1 MDNSKEEHSPS
12 LNFETKGYLPAII
25 PGLLSYFLAVGDY
38 CMKIFG
44 DSKGT
49 GKFQATIPRAV
60 RDLVKLDSGDRLVFL
75 TEHGSVLL
83 KKGKLGVE
91 V

>member
-1 MDNSKEEHSPS
+1 
-12 LNFETKGYLPAII
+12 
-25 PGLLSYFLAVGDY
+25 
-38 CMKIFG
+38 MKILG
-44 DSKGT
+44 DSKVT

-60 RDLVKLDSGDRLVFL
+60 RDLLELDSGDRLVFL